1 MDVRVPVTRIHFVF
15 LIGASEYYVWNL
27 PSTATTGFAFFSR
40 NFTTNAAI
48 TGRGSR
54 HIKGAESPRLPG
66 SRCSRFSAS

>member
-1 MDVRVPVTRIHFVF
+1 MDVRVAVTRIHFVF
-15 LIGASEYYVWNL
+15 LIGASEYYIWNL

-54 HIKGAESPRLPG
+54 HTKAAESPLPPG
-66 SRCSRFSAS
+66 SRCPRLNAS